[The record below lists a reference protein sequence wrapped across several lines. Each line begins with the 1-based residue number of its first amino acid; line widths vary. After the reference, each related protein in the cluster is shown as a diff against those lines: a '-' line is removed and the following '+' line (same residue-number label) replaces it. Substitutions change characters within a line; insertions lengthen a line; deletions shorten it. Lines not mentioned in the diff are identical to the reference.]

1 MDPDVSLMFVAP
13 NTRLISR
20 TDLKVELSD
29 VFNRKVL
36 PQQHEATINSVW
48 TERQKQNPK
57 LWNGTKFRLDSVLVQ
72 HDGQATFNLG
82 ITGYKDFIGTNWSPS
97 AKLFQQ
103 LGKTNHNNEQIH
115 MSDALGVGALV
126 QTADDY
132 MVLIRR
138 SQHCGEAVGL
148 LDVPGGHPEPQV
160 SRVRVNTE
168 GSTLWGGCRSTGC
181 DGRSS

>member
-1 MDPDVSLMFVAP
+1 MDPDVNLMFVAP
-13 NTRLISR
+13 NAELISR
-20 TDLKVELSD
+20 TDLKVGLSD
-29 VFNRKVL
+29 RFNRKAL

-48 TERQKQNPK
+48 TERQKRNPK
-57 LWNGTKFRLDSVLVQ
+57 LWNGTKFRLDSVLVNNE
-72 HDGQATFNLG
+72 HTTFNLG
-82 ITGYKDFIGTNWSPS
+82 ITSYKDFIGTNWSPS
-97 AKLFQQ
+97 AKLFHQ

-126 QTADDY
+126 QTADDC

-160 SRVRVNTE
+160 SKQLT
-168 GSTLWGGCRSTGC
+168 TLITKL
-181 DGRSS
+181 